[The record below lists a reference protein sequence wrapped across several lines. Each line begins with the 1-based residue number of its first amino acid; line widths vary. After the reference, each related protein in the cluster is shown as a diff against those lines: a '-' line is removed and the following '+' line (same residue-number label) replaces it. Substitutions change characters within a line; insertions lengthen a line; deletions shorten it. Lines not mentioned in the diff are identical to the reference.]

1 MRSAFRAAVPLAA
14 VGLLAATALA
24 HDFWIEPARHRVAKG
39 DAVALPLRVGDDYPG
54 EPVARDDLRIEK
66 FVVLGPDGE
75 TDVKGEDRKEPAGSF
90 TPATD
95 GIYAVVYR
103 SKRRSIELAAA
114 KFEAYLREEGLD
126 HVAKLREERK
136 ETEKPGRE
144 VYSRCA
150 KALIRAGDA
159 ALGFDRV
166 AGLRCEIVP
175 ETNPFAA
182 APGDA
187 LTFRVVFD
195 GKPLEGGLVVARSNA
210 DPKHTVSA
218 RTDAAGR
225 VKLTLDREGAW
236 MVKCTHMV
244 PAPAETGMDWESLWA
259 SVTFDIAKPAAPTEP
274 R

>member
-1 MRSAFRAAVPLAA
+1 MKGAIRAAVPLAA
-14 VGLLAATALA
+14 VGLLAAAALA
-24 HDFWIEPARHRVAKG
+24 HDFWIEPPHHRVAKG
-39 DAVALPLRVGDDYPG
+39 DTVTLPLRHGDDYPG
-54 EPVARDDLRIEK
+54 EAVPRDELRIEK
-66 FVVLGPDGE
+66 FAVLGPDGE
-75 TDVKGEDRKEPAGSF
+75 AAVKGEDGKDPAGSF
-90 TPATD
+90 APAKD
-95 GIYAVVYR
+95 GIYVVVFR

-114 KFEAYLREEGLD
+114 KFEAYLREEGLE
-126 HVAKLREERK
+126 HIVKLREERK
-136 ETEKPGRE
+136 ETDKPGHE

-159 ALGFDRV
+159 AEGFDRV
-166 AGLRCEIVP
+166 AGLRCEVVP

-187 LTFRVVFD
+187 LTFRVLFE
-195 GKPLEGGLVVARSNA
+195 GKPLERGLVVARNNP

-225 VKLTLDREGAW
+225 VKLTLDRAGAW
-236 MVKCTHMV
+236 MVKCTHMI

-259 SVTFDIAKPAAPTEP
+259 SVTFDIAS